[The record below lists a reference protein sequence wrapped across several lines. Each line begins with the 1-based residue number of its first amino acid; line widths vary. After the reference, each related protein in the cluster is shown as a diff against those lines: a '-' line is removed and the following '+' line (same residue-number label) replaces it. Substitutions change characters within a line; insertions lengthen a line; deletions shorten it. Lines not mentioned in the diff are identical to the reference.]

1 MLGLK
6 LNHVSKR
13 GPWMCIVPCNGL
25 LPVRSQAITW
35 TNADW
40 LSIGPSWT
48 NFSEILIEIL
58 AFSIRKMCLKM
69 SSAKWGPF
77 ISGGDEISFLV
88 LRPEHSDR
96 TKPVSMLQTPWLL
109 ALPGHQQLMILTMLS
124 EWEQTSVNKNNNFFF
139 EIVILKWQPYCSGLK
154 ALIVT
159 TEYFLL
165 LSLYC
170 VAWERENKTTPKNHT
185 WTSFGRNTC
194 IMMTLC
200 LYREGQS
207 LKAVPA

>member
-13 GPWMCIVPCNGL
+13 GPWMCIVPGNGL

-58 AFSIRKMCLKM
+58 AFSLRKMCLKM

-96 TKPVSMLQTPWLL
+96 TKPVSMLQMPWLL

-159 TEYFLL
+159 TEFH
-165 LSLYC
+165 
-170 VAWERENKTTPKNHT
+170 VTTVD
-185 WTSFGRNTC
+185 SV
-194 IMMTLC
+194 
-200 LYREGQS
+200 
-207 LKAVPA
+207 LKANCCGCDIFCCCPCIV